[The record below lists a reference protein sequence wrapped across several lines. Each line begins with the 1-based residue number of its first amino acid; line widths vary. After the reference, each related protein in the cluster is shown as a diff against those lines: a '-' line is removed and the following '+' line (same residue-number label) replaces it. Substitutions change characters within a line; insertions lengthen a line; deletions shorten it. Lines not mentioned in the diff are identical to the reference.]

1 MDSEHLTTSAL
12 LLPTLEPTLLLNT
25 PVSHRPANTYD
36 EVWQEAG
43 YWQQVSRGAS
53 AAEMISAQAGHSFVH
68 WVVSQPDGTEGQIPM
83 GGQRPPREHNRVL
96 ELHGMMGA
104 IGEQLLLAWVAEQDV
119 QRVEMTAAERAND
132 LVTTMLG
139 RAHAELASHFLLGAS
154 HSLGNLVLRF
164 MLLDS
169 ASTSAFARAHR
180 NYREADFAPHS
191 DARQGWLTFNK
202 TLVSELQAATRLSSS
217 AALRK
222 MVIALDELR
231 DSAGYR
237 GLDDRRGMDYH
248 RRRPQSV
255 PHTAPRAGT
264 WSEQNGH
271 ESIALVAPQL
281 EPEARLPLVHQ
292 AVEAALLEVAAAMT
306 KVRHLAPVVF
316 TELGIVCATDFGD

>member
-1 MDSEHLTTSAL
+1 MK
-12 LLPTLEPTLLLNT
+12 
-25 PVSHRPANTYD
+25 
-36 EVWQEAG
+36 
-43 YWQQVSRGAS
+43 SR
-53 AAEMISAQAGHSFVH
+53 
-68 WVVSQPDGTEGQIPM
+68 
-83 GGQRPPREHNRVL
+83 
-96 ELHGMMGA
+96 
-104 IGEQLLLAWVAEQDV
+104 
-119 QRVEMTAAERAND
+119 
-132 LVTTMLG
+132 
-139 RAHAELASHFLLGAS
+139 

-169 ASTSAFARAHR
+169 DSTSAFARAHR

-217 AALRK
+217 AALRE